1 MMRKVDIKRFGD
13 KAALIDA
20 ATAHLAAVLR
30 EALET
35 RGRASAMLSGGSS
48 PKPIYEALAQEP
60 LAWKGVGI
68 SLVDERWVPSG
79 AEGSNADFIQDCFAG
94 TPAEPSFFVPL
105 YNGDAS
111 PKAGLGAAEQA
122 LALIAQ
128 PFDLCVLGMGLD
140 GHTAS
145 WFPYS
150 GGLVAALDPENQAT
164 LAAIDAS
171 GCEVAGA
178 HTDRI
183 TLTYSA
189 VAASRNIVLI
199 LPSSEKLAVFKAA
212 AKKDV
217 LEAPV
222 KALRALGDRLTVYA
236 LEEPQ

>member
-1 MMRKVDIKRFGD
+1 MTQKANIKRFSD
-13 KAALIDA
+13 KADLIAA
-20 ATAHLAAVLR
+20 ATGHLSAILRVALAA
-30 EALET
+30 

-48 PKPIYEALAQEP
+48 PKPIYEALAKET
-60 LAWKGVGI
+60 LAWNGVGI
-68 SLVDERWVPSG
+68 SLVDERWVPRG
-79 AEGSNADFIQDCFAG
+79 AEGSNADFIQACFAG
-94 TPAEPSFFVPL
+94 TMAAQSFFVPL
-105 YNGDAS
+105 FNGDVS
-111 PKAGLGAAEQA
+111 PEAGLAAAEQG

-150 GGLVAALDPENQAT
+150 QGLSAALDAENPAT
-164 LAAIDAS
+164 LAAIDAN

-183 TLTYSA
+183 TATYSA

-199 LPSSEKLAVFKAA
+199 LPSAEKLAVFEAA
-212 AKKDV
+212 SKKDV

-222 KALRALGDRLTVYA
+222 KALRGLGDRLTVYA
-236 LEEPQ
+236 LEDPR

>member
-1 MMRKVDIKRFGD
+1 MHKVDIKRFSG
-13 KAALIDA
+13 KADLIDA
-20 ATAHLAAVLR
+20 ATAHLSAVLR
-30 EALET
+30 EALSA

-48 PKPIYEALAQEP
+48 PQPIYEALAQET
-60 LAWKGVGI
+60 LAWNGVGI

-79 AEGSNADFIQDCFAG
+79 AEGSNADFIQQCFAG
-94 TPAEPSFFVPL
+94 TAAAQSFFVPL
-105 YNGDAS
+105 YNRNVS
-111 PKAGLGAAEQA
+111 PEAGLAAAEQA

-150 GGLVAALDPENQAT
+150 HGLIAALDAGNPAT

-199 LPSSEKLAVFKAA
+199 LPSAEKLAVFKAA

-222 KALRALGDRLTVYA
+222 KALYALGDRLTVYA
-236 LEEPQ
+236 LENSQ